1 MLKEKSR
8 YVTLPWSQNLRSLT
22 NRGPANMAEK
32 AIKMTCMTFLCI
44 IALRKKTVAHTFLPS
59 FDNANGPLGQERLL
73 RSRNFATILHL
84 RNEKGTGV
92 KMRPAI
98 VSVASLLRTHQS
110 AIGQLFSLCLVTVP
124 EVFAKV
130 NSVQC
135 PSRF

>member
-8 YVTLPWSQNLRSLT
+8 YVTLPWSQNLWIST
-22 NRGPANMAEK
+22 DRGPANMAEK
-32 AIKMTCMTFLCI
+32 TIKMTYMIFLYI

-98 VSVASLLRTHQS
+98 VSGFVTEDAPVGYWSIVFAVPSNSPR
-110 AIGQLFSLCLVTVP
+110 SLC
-124 EVFAKV
+124 K
-130 NSVQC
+130 S
-135 PSRF
+135 